1 MNPAVIIQWTNK
13 YSGEIGYVGSVSTK
27 NRCFY
32 NADRNGAKH
41 YKSEKAAQ
49 KAIAQITEY
58 GEAENN
64 NFNVIGV

>member
-1 MNPAVIIQWTNK
+1 MMAIIMWKNK
-13 YSGEIGYVGSVSTK
+13 FSGETGYVGSVSTK

-32 NADRNGAKH
+32 NADRSGAKC

-49 KAIAQITEY
+49 KAISQITEY

-64 NFNVIGV
+64 DFTVICV